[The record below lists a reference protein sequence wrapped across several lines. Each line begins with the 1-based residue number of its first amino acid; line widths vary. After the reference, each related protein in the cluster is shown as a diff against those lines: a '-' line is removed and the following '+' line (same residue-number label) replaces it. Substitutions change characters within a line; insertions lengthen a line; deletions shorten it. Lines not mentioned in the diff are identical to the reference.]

1 METNKSSHR
10 KFPPLPKPIGTTFRD
25 SDDEWYLENENDLL
39 DMWHALKDDIAKRG
53 IVMLDKCK
61 FNHFCT
67 FVLSMTTTQQSN
79 CL

>member
-1 METNKSSHR
+1 MEPKKSPPL
-10 KFPPLPKPIGTTFRD
+10 KFPSLPKPIGTTFRD
-25 SDDEWYLENENDLL
+25 SDDEWYSEHESDLL

-67 FVLSMTTTQQSN
+67 FVLSMTTTQRSN